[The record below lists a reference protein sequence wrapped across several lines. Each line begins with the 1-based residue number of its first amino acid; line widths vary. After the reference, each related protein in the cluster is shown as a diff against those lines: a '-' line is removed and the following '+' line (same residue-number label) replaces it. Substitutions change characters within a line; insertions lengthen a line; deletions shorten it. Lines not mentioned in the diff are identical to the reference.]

1 MIRFARNKQ
10 KRKEMDIPFVFGK
23 IADGKD
29 FTDRKEDTERLLTNF
44 RGLVSTVIISPR
56 RWGKTSLVN
65 HVLERLGREK
75 GYMTCKVDVFNC
87 RTEAQFYQ
95 AYVNAVLRASAT
107 KVDELIGMAK
117 QYLRSFGPKLT
128 FGEMGSQHEMSLGL
142 DFRDRQYSVD
152 EILDLPQ
159 RIAEER
165 GKKFVVCIDE
175 FQNVSAYDDPV
186 GFQRQLRA
194 HWQGH
199 DRVGYCLY
207 GSKKHM
213 LLDIFSNYEMPF
225 YKFGDIMFLDKIC
238 EAEWEKY
245 IVERFGE
252 TGKKIDADTARHV
265 AQLVE
270 CHPYYVQQLAQQA
283 WLRTEDA
290 CDKKIVDGAFDA
302 LVDQLGLLFSNTID
316 SLRARQISFLQAIA
330 DGEVN
335 YSSAD
340 VLARYGLGT
349 SANVK
354 NLKAALLDRDLID
367 ADGRRLT
374 IQDPL
379 FAYWLK
385 TRYMSGRG

>member
-1 MIRFARNKQ
+1 M
-10 KRKEMDIPFVFGK
+10 EIPFIFGK

-29 FTDRKEDTERLLTNF
+29 FTDRKLDTERLLTNF
-44 RGLVSTVIISPR
+44 KGLVSTVIISPR

-65 HVLERLGREK
+65 HALEKLKEER
-75 GYMTCKVDVFNC
+75 GYMACKVDVFSC

-95 AYVNAVLRASAT
+95 SYVNAVMRASAT
-107 KVDELIGMAK
+107 KVDEFVGMAK

-128 FGEMGSQHEMSLGL
+128 FGEMGSQHELSLGL

-159 RIAEER
+159 RVAEER

-175 FQNVSAYDDPV
+175 FQNVNAYDDPT
-186 GFQRQLRA
+186 GFQRLLRS
-194 HWQGH
+194 HWQDH

-225 YKFGDIMFLDKIC
+225 YKFGDIMFLDKIG
-238 EAEWEKY
+238 ESEWVEY
-245 IVERFGE
+245 IVKRFGE
-252 TGKKIDADTARHV
+252 TGKKIDSDTARHV

-270 CHPYYVQQLAQQA
+270 CHPYYVQQLAQQS
-283 WLRTEDA
+283 WLRTDVT
-290 CDKKIVDGAFDA
+290 CDKNIVDRAFDA
-302 LVDQLGLLFSNTID
+302 LVDQLGLLFSNIVD

-330 DGEVN
+330 DGVVN
-335 YSSAD
+335 YSSAE
-340 VLARYGLGT
+340 VLSRYGLGT
-349 SANVK
+349 SANIK
-354 NLKAALLDRDLID
+354 NLKSALLDRNLID
-367 ADGRRLT
+367 VDGKRLT

-379 FAYWLK
+379 FAHWLK
-385 TRYMSGRG
+385 TRYVSGME

>member
-1 MIRFARNKQ
+1 
-10 KRKEMDIPFVFGK
+10 
-23 IADGKD
+23 
-29 FTDRKEDTERLLTNF
+29 
-44 RGLVSTVIISPR
+44 
-56 RWGKTSLVN
+56 
-65 HVLERLGREK
+65 
-75 GYMTCKVDVFNC
+75 
-87 RTEAQFYQ
+87 
-95 AYVNAVLRASAT
+95 
-107 KVDELIGMAK
+107 
-117 QYLRSFGPKLT
+117 
-128 FGEMGSQHEMSLGL
+128 
-142 DFRDRQYSVD
+142 
-152 EILDLPQ
+152 
-159 RIAEER
+159 
-165 GKKFVVCIDE
+165 
-175 FQNVSAYDDPV
+175 
-186 GFQRQLRA
+186 
-194 HWQGH
+194 
-199 DRVGYCLY
+199 
-207 GSKKHM
+207 M

-225 YKFGDIMFLDKIC
+225 YKFGDIIFLDKIG
-238 EAEWEKY
+238 EGEWEKY

-252 TGKKIDADTARHV
+252 TGKKIDTDTARHV

-283 WLRTEDA
+283 WLRTVDA
-290 CDKKIVDGAFDA
+290 CDREIVDGAFDA

-349 SANVK
+349 SANIK

-367 ADGRRLT
+367 VDGRRLR

>member
-1 MIRFARNKQ
+1 MVRFAGSIKH
-10 KRKEMDIPFVFGK
+10 RKEMDIPFVFGK

-29 FTDRKEDTERLLTNF
+29 FTDRKEDTERLLANF

-65 HVLERLGREK
+65 HVLERLGKEK
-75 GYMTCKVDVFNC
+75 GYVTCKVDVFNC
-87 RTEAQFYQ
+87 RTESQFYQ
-95 AYVNAVLRASAT
+95 AYVNAVLRTSAT
-107 KVDELIGMAK
+107 KVDELVGMAK

-128 FGEMGSQHEMSLGL
+128 FGEMGSQYEMSLGL

-159 RIAEER
+159 RVAEER

-225 YKFGDIMFLDKIC
+225 YKFGDIIFLDKIG
-238 EAEWEKY
+238 EGEWEKY

-252 TGKKIDADTARHV
+252 TGKKIDSDTARHV

-283 WLRTEDA
+283 WLRTVAA
-290 CDKKIVDGAFDA
+290 CDRKIVDGAFDA

-349 SANVK
+349 SANIK

-367 ADGRRLT
+367 VDGRRLK